1 MKLRLLSRADVE
13 RLLTWPEAIRLQGEA
28 FGLLSAGEA
37 VNPVKT
43 LIASRQ
49 PDAEVLFMPALLKGG
64 RGFGLKYVSDFH
76 GNAALGLPHLQA
88 LVLLLDGQTGAPA
101 AILEGRHLTNVR
113 TGAGAGLATQ
123 LLARRDAA
131 VVAVFGAGEVAG
143 PCLVAVCHVR
153 PVRKVW
159 VCSRSEAPARVF
171 IERMRAEGAPVP
183 ADIAFTADRRRAVA
197 EADVLVVGTNA
208 KAAVFDGRDLRPG
221 THVNSLGN
229 STGRELDAETV
240 RRSKVFMDSRDGC
253 LAYSRDILEPIRE
266 GAIRAED
273 LYGELGEVVIGRK
286 PGRTDE
292 REITLFKS
300 LGVAV
305 QDLVTAQHVLREA
318 QRRGIGIEVDL

>member
-1 MKLRLLSRADVE
+1 MRLRLLARSDVE
-13 RLLTWPEAIRLQGEA
+13 RLVTWPDAIRLQAEA
-28 FGLLSAGEA
+28 FALLSAGEA

-43 LIASRQ
+43 LIATEQ
-49 PDAEVLFMPALLKGG
+49 PDAEILFMPALLKGG

-76 GNAALGLPHLQA
+76 GNPALGLPHLQA
-88 LVLLLDGQTGAPA
+88 LVLLLDGRTGTPIAL
-101 AILEGRHLTNVR
+101 LEGRHLTDVR
-113 TGAGAGLATQ
+113 TGASAGLATQ
-123 LLARRDAA
+123 VLARPGAE
-131 VVAVFGAGEVAG
+131 VVTVFGAGGVAG
-143 PCLVAVCHVR
+143 SSLVAVCHVR
-153 PVRKVW
+153 PVRRVW
-159 VCSRSEAPARVF
+159 VCSRTEARARAF

-183 ADIAFTADRRRAVA
+183 ADIEFTTDRRRAVA

-240 RRSKVFMDSRDGC
+240 RRSKVLMDSREGC

-273 LYGELGEVVIGRK
+273 LYGELGEVVIGKK
-286 PGRTDE
+286 PGRVDE
-292 REITLFKS
+292 QEITLFKS

-318 QRRGIGIEVDL
+318 ERRGIGTEVEL